1 MKRIFVLL
9 LSIVCCALGGV
20 WAVPAKPIV
29 KTLIQPDGSEL
40 KVRLVGDENGHYYI
54 TNILFITSINLT
66 MATLIYSK

>member
-40 KVRLVGDENGHYYI
+40 KVRLVCIVVNNVTLEKVSI
-54 TNILFITSINLT
+54 WAQILVR
-66 MATLIYSK
+66 A